1 MARYGN
7 ILVLYGEEWDEHKL
21 KNVLEE
27 EGVSFK
33 LIDNVC
39 FIMSLSKVNTS
50 DVIKRVREVAD
61 QFIFF
66 HNHNPDGSSIKSA
79 GIDQETLDY
88 IDSLL
93 FR

>member
-1 MARYGN
+1 MAKYGN
-7 ILVLYGEEWDEHKL
+7 ILILYGEDWDEHKL
-21 KNVLEE
+21 SSVLEE

-33 LIDNVC
+33 LTANVC
-39 FIMSLSKVNTS
+39 FITSLSKINTA
-50 DVIKRVREVAD
+50 DVIRRVREVAD

-79 GIDQETLDY
+79 GIDQETLDC